1 MLFLSFYP
9 RRPSIWKNTLFS
21 SVVLL
26 ACVWRFSGPGSIPCS
41 GEMLPWKAL
50 PLFLCFPFMAVHPWF
65 CLYNKSWKN
74 FRHSC
79 AAPFILPDFTWQNL
93 PAVLS
98 CRLFT
103 CAPGTIPECPIS
115 TKESS
120 VWTISRSGFSLDCF
134 SKKYLQ
140 NLLEKSFQVV
150 YDRSKRFCVTT
161 HRRSF
166 LKEFLWTVTLYP
178 KTTHS

>member
-1 MLFLSFYP
+1 MKKYPFLFCGFTGLCLEILWTGLHS
-9 RRPSIWKNTLFS
+9 
-21 SVVLL
+21 LL
-26 ACVWRFSGPGSIPCS
+26 RGDASMKGTTSLL
-41 GEMLPWKAL
+41 M
-50 PLFLCFPFMAVHPWF
+50 FPI
-65 CLYNKSWKN
+65 YG
-74 FRHSC
+74 C
-79 AAPFILPDFTWQNL
+79 ASLILPVYQKLKKLPALLRGSLYTAGFYLAEL

-161 HRRSF
+161 HRRTF
-166 LKEFLWTVTLYP
+166 LKEF
-178 KTTHS
+178 S

>member
-1 MLFLSFYP
+1 MKKYPFLFCGFTGLCLEILWTGLHS
-9 RRPSIWKNTLFS
+9 
-21 SVVLL
+21 LL
-26 ACVWRFSGPGSIPCS
+26 RGDASMKGTTSLLMFPIYGCASLILPVYKKLKSLPALLRGS
-41 GEMLPWKAL
+41 
-50 PLFLCFPFMAVHPWF
+50 
-65 CLYNKSWKN
+65 
-74 FRHSC
+74 
-79 AAPFILPDFTWQNL
+79 FILPDFTWQNL

-120 VWTISRSGFSLDCF
+120 VWTISRSGFSQDCF

-161 HRRSF
+161 HRRTF
-166 LKEFLWTVTLYP
+166 LKEF
-178 KTTHS
+178 S